1 MLVYRMRGWYTE
13 WGVNIRDG
21 VLEFVMEYSLRD
33 GVFVYGMGC
42 LYIRWG
48 VSI

>member
-1 MLVYRMRGWYTE
+1 MLVYRMGCGFTG

-21 VLEFVMEYSLRD
+21 ALVYGMRCSKRD

-42 LYIRWG
+42 
-48 VSI
+48 